1 MLADHQLDTVMHFA
15 AQTHVDR
22 SFVVPMK
29 FTEVNAMGTAVLL
42 QAAREC
48 RIRRFLHVSTD
59 EVYGENVH
67 GHIFSETDGF
77 RPMNPYSASKAA
89 AECIVHGYVESFGRD
104 LPIVVVRPNNI
115 YGPRQYPEKLIPKFI
130 LRLQRQQRLPLHGG
144 GSARRSF
151 LFVEDAAKAFDFV
164 LRKGIPGEA
173 YNIGAEP
180 GSTKTVI
187 QVAKALMPFFDIDTD
202 SADSHLEVVADR
214 VRNDASYDVES
225 TKISEL
231 GWSPSVTFEEGLQ
244 RTVEWYLQHPS
255 HWKSVEAAL
264 RADNG
269 APTPTAAL

>member
-1 MLADHQLDTVMHFA
+1 MESPPAPPGAEAMQMPEASGDYAPRRVLFTGGAGFIGSNVLIYFVQKYPEVFFLCLDNLSEGANLLNLDPIRGARNFLFVEGDILCSKAVRRVLADHQLDTVMHFA

-104 LPIVVVRPNNI
+104 LPIV
-115 YGPRQYPEKLIPKFI
+115 
-130 LRLQRQQRLPLHGG
+130 
-144 GSARRSF
+144 
-151 LFVEDAAKAFDFV
+151 
-164 LRKGIPGEA
+164 
-173 YNIGAEP
+173 
-180 GSTKTVI
+180 
-187 QVAKALMPFFDIDTD
+187 
-202 SADSHLEVVADR
+202 
-214 VRNDASYDVES
+214 
-225 TKISEL
+225 
-231 GWSPSVTFEEGLQ
+231 
-244 RTVEWYLQHPS
+244 
-255 HWKSVEAAL
+255 
-264 RADNG
+264 
-269 APTPTAAL
+269 